1 MKFVT
6 SFAALAA
13 ATALSL
19 PAVAQTANPHA
30 GHAAHG
36 TQAPATT
43 GGKLL
48 YDGEV
53 KRLNPDAKRITLA
66 HGPLKEFDMPAMTMA
81 FNVKDVK
88 QIAALKVGDKVRFA
102 LEASGEN
109 YVITRIEPAK

>member
-1 MKFVT
+1 M
-6 SFAALAA
+6 
-13 ATALSL
+13 
-19 PAVAQTANPHA
+19 AQTANPHA

-36 TQAPATT
+36 THAPATT

-53 KRLNPDAKRITLA
+53 RRVNADAKRITLA

-81 FNVKDVK
+81 FNVKDAR

-102 LEASGEN
+102 LEASGES
-109 YVITRIEPAK
+109 YVITRIESAK